1 MYEILSNKL
10 GFNQKHIFFEDRP
23 NEVKYATCSADKA
36 RNVLHYK
43 TSVSLDKSLDKL
55 IKYIKDN
62 GPKKFTYSYDI
73 EINNEITPKT
83 WTEKLF

>member
-1 MYEILSNKL
+1 
-10 GFNQKHIFFEDRP
+10 
-23 NEVKYATCSADKA
+23 
-36 RNVLHYK
+36 
-43 TSVSLDKSLDKL
+43 L

-62 GPKKFTYSYDI
+62 GPKKFTYNYDI